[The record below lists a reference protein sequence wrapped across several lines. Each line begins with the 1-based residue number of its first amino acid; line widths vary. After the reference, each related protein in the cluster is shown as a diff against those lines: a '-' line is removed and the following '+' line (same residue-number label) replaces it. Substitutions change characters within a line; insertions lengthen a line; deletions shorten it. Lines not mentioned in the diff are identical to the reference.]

1 MPPRVDG
8 DHDVWVVGSHY
19 HANQFIADV
28 AKVARVTTR
37 ISVYFHWI

>member
-1 MPPRVDG
+1 VHG
-8 DHDVWVVGSHY
+8 DHDVGVVGSH
-19 HANQFIADV
+19 HNTNQFIADI